1 MNNTGIKFPCND
13 FLSLS
18 LFFFLPGQSS
28 AAWRASSPPP
38 SAAPSAAAAAAAAAD
53 HAGGPYLCLETGNE
67 GLFDKRCRRNAT
79 TMRFRQE
86 KWEIRVRDPDSYVQ
100 KS

>member
-18 LFFFLPGQSS
+18 FFFLPGQSS

-38 SAAPSAAAAAAAAAD
+38 SAAPSAAAAAAAAD

-67 GLFDKRCRRNAT
+67 GLFDKRCTRNAT